1 MTSYGPRRMPEASA
15 NGSGWDYRGCCDS
28 SGFLLT
34 NGVVATNR
42 GRVQNHLIADPSTAG
57 ASVESVREIGRKSG
71 GPREEFLTPS
81 HTFQRRARG
90 SQLWAATIREREATV
105 AGRPRRIADGLSH
118 KQVSVPPRSSA
129 KRKICVGRAD
139 LPPNCAYD
147 DDSFR
152 LSDDSHRNKEVSC

>member
-1 MTSYGPRRMPEASA
+1 MTSYRPRRMPEASA

-28 SGFLLT
+28 SGFLLL

-57 ASVESVREIGRKSG
+57 ASVESVREIGRKSS

-90 SQLWAATIREREATV
+90 SQLWAATIRKSEATV
-105 AGRPRRIADGLSH
+105 AGPSTSDCRRT
-118 KQVSVPPRSSA
+118 VPQTGECPAEIISETKDLRRSSRSA
-129 KRKICVGRAD
+129 A
-139 LPPNCAYD
+139 
-147 DDSFR
+147 
-152 LSDDSHRNKEVSC
+152 